1 MAASLQKRFGENAE
15 IKAGKTGQ
23 FDVLVD
29 GQVIFSKAEAGRF
42 PADGEVEDI
51 FAALKPTAANTS
63 VASDPPKAQGGR
75 ERSGVLR
82 RMADKFRN

>member
-1 MAASLQKRFGENAE
+1 LAASLQKRFGENAE

-29 GQVIFSKAEAGRF
+29 GQMIFSKAEAGRF

-51 FAALKPTAANTS
+51 FAALKPAAADMS
-63 VASDPPKAQGGR
+63 AASDSPKAQGGGA
-75 ERSGVLR
+75 RSVLR
-82 RMADKFRN
+82 RMTDKFRN